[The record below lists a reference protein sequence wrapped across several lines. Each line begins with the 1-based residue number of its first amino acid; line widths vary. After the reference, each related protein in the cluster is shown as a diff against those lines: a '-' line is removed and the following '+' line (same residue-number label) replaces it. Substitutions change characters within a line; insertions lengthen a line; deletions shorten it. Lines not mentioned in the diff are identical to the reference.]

1 MTKLFVGQ
9 VPAICSEDQLSAIF
23 GQFGEILDISIM
35 RDKTTGRSKGSAWV
49 VFEEASAAEDAIATL
64 HDKHSIPPQSNSLQ
78 IRYAGKGGPVGAGQ
92 PPPVQQSV
100 PQPPIAMPPQQQILN
115 NPAPPMMQH
124 VEPPASRFVPN
135 QHMPMGQATGTP
147 LAWESNT
154 VDKAKWMTPAS
165 TSHVIPQQQQ
175 QQQQQQQEAKEELN
189 EDGSPRRKPDKR
201 YPPCGGRKLFV
212 GQLPKDMTR
221 EDVRGLMADYGI
233 IEELHVMTD
242 KRTGQGTGAAF
253 VIFAKRSEAQ
263 QAISNLNGMVTIPG
277 MKCPMQVRFAE
288 GELDR
293 SQDGKLFVG
302 QVPYS
307 ANEEDLKR
315 LFSPFGE
322 LTEVALVRKGGQS
335 KGCGFVRFTERHQ
348 ADDAINALNG
358 RHTMPGGHSPLT
370 VCFLLMNLDFITHVN
385 LLIPPIFQNRFA
397 LPTAKKKKDDVAR
410 TVRRSKCN
418 RCSRKCRSDTDQ
430 QTQCLVHQ
438 SCKWDP
444 HFTDLWGRSLSTH
457 Q

>member
-78 IRYAGKGGPVGAGQ
+78 IRYAGKGGPTTGAGGTPPIQQQAVSQ
-92 PPPVQQSV
+92 PPP
-100 PQPPIAMPPQQQILN
+100 AMPQQQILN
-115 NPAPPMMQH
+115 NPSPPMMQQQH
-124 VEPPASRFVPN
+124 AEPPASRFVPN

-147 LAWESNT
+147 LAWESNS
-154 VDKAKWMTPAS
+154 VDKSKWMPPS
-165 TSHVIPQQQQ
+165 TGHVIPQ
-175 QQQQQQQEAKEELN
+175 EAKEDVN

-221 EDVRGLMADYGI
+221 EDVRGLMADYGV

-335 KGCGFVRFTERHQ
+335 KGCGFVRFTERSQ

-370 VCFLLMNLDFITHVN
+370 VCLLLLVPFLC
-385 LLIPPIFQNRFA
+385 
-397 LPTAKKKKDDVAR
+397 K
-410 TVRRSKCN
+410 RSFGGK
-418 RCSRKCRSDTDQ
+418 
-430 QTQCLVHQ
+430 
-438 SCKWDP
+438 
-444 HFTDLWGRSLSTH
+444 
-457 Q
+457 